1 MSNSKVIALLEE
13 LLKEV
18 KAGGCDCATAAP
30 ELSGNRTRAVT
41 NYDGNDNIQNLMDVA
56 RRAVRYAREG
66 KRLSKKERKLARE
79 VMRDVKE
86 EYGDILNTN
95 GHDIWTIHGL

>member
-18 KAGGCDCATAAP
+18 KAGGCDCAAAAP

-56 RRAVRYAREG
+56 RRAVRLARNG
-66 KRLSKKERKLARE
+66 KHLSKKERKLARQ

-95 GHDIWTIHGL
+95 GHDIWTINGL